1 MMWYKNRISVPVLLV
16 SLNTLVVLPGF
27 SQSFEKMAHR
37 GGSALMPENTIIAMQ
52 NAMDFGVGL
61 EMDLYLS
68 KDKKVFVY
76 HDDKISP
83 KFGSNPDGTPVTQEQ
98 AAKKKIIDFTYAELK
113 PYDLG
118 MRAHPDFPRRKRV
131 KAGIPLLTELIDS
144 VESYARRGD
153 LKLPNYSMEIKV
165 PNASLAP
172 RYKVDLVDSVIQ
184 IISAKSIP
192 DRVIIQS
199 FDIETLE
206 YLHQQYPDVK
216 TAYLVGQ
223 GHYLDN
229 LKKLSFTPTA
239 YSPPYQLVT
248 PELIAYCH
256 TKNMLVV
263 TWTVN
268 NKKDIERLKQMGV
281 DVVMS
286 DYPDYFL
293 P

>member
-1 MMWYKNRISVPVLLV
+1 MWYKNRISVPVLLA
-16 SLNTLVVLPGF
+16 SLNVLFVLSGF

-52 NAMDFGVGL
+52 NALDFGVSL

-68 KDKKVFVY
+68 KDKQVFVY
-76 HDDKISP
+76 HDDKLSP

-113 PYDLG
+113 PYDMG
-118 MRAHPDFPRRKRV
+118 IRAHPDFPRRKRV
-131 KAGIPLLTELIDS
+131 KAGIPLFSELIDS
-144 VESYARRGD
+144 VESYARSGGLR
-153 LKLPNYSMEIKV
+153 LPNYSIEIKV

-172 RYKVDLVDSVIQ
+172 RYKADLVDSAIR
-184 IISAKSIP
+184 IIRAKNILA
-192 DRVIIQS
+192 RVIVQS
-199 FDIETLE
+199 FDIEVLE
-206 YLHQQYPDVK
+206 YLHKEYPLVK
-216 TAYLVGQ
+216 AAYLVGQ
-223 GHYLDN
+223 GDYLDN

-256 TKNMLVV
+256 TNNMQVV

-268 NKKDIERLKQMGV
+268 NKKDIERLRQMGV